1 MKRISRS
8 LLIAIAAL
16 GLLTVSSIA
25 QLPGSSSGASS
36 SSATK
41 SLSSNDRKFVKD
53 AGEQLLAVTHLVELT
68 RHTKDAPGSEE
79 LQKLNAKINADV
91 SKIWGELGTVA
102 QSRKVDLPK
111 TDVTGNEKALL
122 AKLRKT
128 EGDKFD
134 KTFLKALDKET
145 KKMAQVFEAGEKS
158 VQDPELKTVI
168 TNWGPKI
175 KGYAEEVTAA
185 EDAAS
190 KKK

>member
-8 LLIAIAAL
+8 LLIAIAAT
-16 GLLTVSSIA
+16 GLLAAPGFA
-25 QLPGSSSGASS
+25 QLPGASTGSS
-36 SSATK
+36 SSSTAK
-41 SLSSNDRKFVKD
+41 PLSSSERKFVKD

-68 RHTKDAPGSEE
+68 RHAKDAPGSEE
-79 LQKLNAKINADV
+79 LHKLNAKINADCG
-91 SKIWGELGTVA
+91 KIWGELGTVA
-102 QSRKVDLPK
+102 QSRKADLPK
-111 TDVTGNEKALL
+111 TDVSGNEKALL

-134 KTFLKALDKET
+134 KAFLKALDKET

-168 TNWGPKI
+168 TNWTPKI
-175 KGYAEEVTAA
+175 KGYAEEVAAA